1 VVPSCVAE
9 LRVSYDD
16 DDGSDGRRRDAL
28 LVFVGGT
35 AGRSVLLEVIEVKR
49 RQQQQ
54 QQQPMTMTMMDVD
67 ADFYGSGEP
76 GESDQD
82 ALRLAVADELLG
94 TGPAAALE
102 VGVKAGGGGDD
113 ESLELVTCAG
123 NEWRGRLR
131 VQQRHVAPTV
141 VAALDVPG
149 APVRGVWTARCVA
162 EYNIGGVMQAAA
174 SGADAAPALLGDR
187 FLVVSR
193 DASTAA
199 FAVSSSGDELS
210 ELDHRAGFF
219 TRGATVAVAE
229 LRACTRVVQVH
240 ARGMRV
246 VAASGRET
254 QAVDVATDADAEI
267 VAAEVADPL
276 VLLRLA
282 SGAYAAYEAAADSGE
297 LRPVPVPADALRRAV
312 HVSLFR
318 DVHRVLDARP
328 ANDNEADADADAA
341 IFTELGDS
349 LYADDNDDSRRE
361 RKRLPA
367 AKKAAPSGIA
377 KNASAITEEEEEDAL
392 ATPLYAAVLH
402 ASGDLGIVR
411 LPAFAPVWTARR
423 FDCLPATLVNSAA
436 GEEPEAAAAAAA
448 AEGMR
453 IDQVRLALLGGDSL
467 DSLHLVALTT
477 AGELAVYRAFSYAPP
492 PSGGDDGGGCC
503 ALRFARVAH
512 DVFAYVPEYERR
524 VLRAQRRQLATYAA
538 WSEADKERL
547 QERAADERLARE
559 RALEKQRREDA
570 AAVADW

>member
-1 VVPSCVAE
+1 LQHATRNDGVSCALRADPEGRCVAMRIYGDQLAVLPLGSGSNQASSFVVDMRGAGAARGIRDCVFLAGYLAPTLALLHEPDAMWAGTLDAAADSCALTVVSLDLARRAVAPLSTVGRLPYDSRALVAVPAPIGGVLVLGAGAISHVANGAVACVAVLNRAAARGIGAALADCIDRASEGLGLVLDPRCCACVFVAPATAALWTQQGCCFLLTLASVGGRGVRRIIARQVAGPALGAADAQAPVSDAWGDVSVVPSCVAE

-16 DDGSDGRRRDAL
+16 EDSDGRRRDAL

-102 VGVKAGGGGDD
+102 VGVKAGGGGGDD

-131 VQQRHVAPTV
+131 VQQRHVAPAV

-254 QAVDVATDADAEI
+254 QAVDVAVDADAEI

-318 DVHRVLDARP
+318 DAHR
-328 ANDNEADADADAA
+328 
-341 IFTELGDS
+341 
-349 LYADDNDDSRRE
+349 
-361 RKRLPA
+361 
-367 AKKAAPSGIA
+367 
-377 KNASAITEEEEEDAL
+377 
-392 ATPLYAAVLH
+392 
-402 ASGDLGIVR
+402 
-411 LPAFAPVWTARR
+411 
-423 FDCLPATLVNSAA
+423 
-436 GEEPEAAAAAAA
+436 
-448 AEGMR
+448 
-453 IDQVRLALLGGDSL
+453 
-467 DSLHLVALTT
+467 
-477 AGELAVYRAFSYAPP
+477 
-492 PSGGDDGGGCC
+492 
-503 ALRFARVAH
+503 
-512 DVFAYVPEYERR
+512 
-524 VLRAQRRQLATYAA
+524 
-538 WSEADKERL
+538 
-547 QERAADERLARE
+547 
-559 RALEKQRREDA
+559 
-570 AAVADW
+570 

>member
-1 VVPSCVAE
+1 
-9 LRVSYDD
+9 
-16 DDGSDGRRRDAL
+16 
-28 LVFVGGT
+28 
-35 AGRSVLLEVIEVKR
+35 VIEVKR

-54 QQQPMTMTMMDVD
+54 QQPMMMDVD
-67 ADFYGSGEP
+67 ADFYGSGES

-82 ALRLAVADELLG
+82 ALCLAVADELLG

-102 VGVKAGGGGDD
+102 VGVKAGGGGGDD

-131 VQQRHVAPTV
+131 VQQRHVAPAV

-367 AKKAAPSGIA
+367 VKKAAPSGIA

-436 GEEPEAAAAAAA
+436 GEEPEAAAASA

-453 IDQVRLALLGGDSL
+453 IDQVRLAQLGGDSL

-477 AGELAVYRAFSYAPP
+477 AGELAVYRAFSYAPA
-492 PSGGDDGGGCC
+492 SGGDDGGGIC

-512 DVFAYVPEYERR
+512 DVFAYAPEYERR
-524 VLRAQRRQLATYAA
+524 VLRAQRRQLAAYAA

-559 RALEKQRREDA
+559 RALEKQR
-570 AAVADW
+570 